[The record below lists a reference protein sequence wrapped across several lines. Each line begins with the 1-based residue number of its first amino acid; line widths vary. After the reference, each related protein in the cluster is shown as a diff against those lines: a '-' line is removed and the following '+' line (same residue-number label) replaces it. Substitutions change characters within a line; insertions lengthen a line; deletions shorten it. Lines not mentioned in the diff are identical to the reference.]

1 MSSQTFIGYHHGT
14 GFVHQLSATS
24 KLLFFLVVSILAMIT
39 YDTRL
44 IAFIALFSLA
54 LFRLS
59 GIRYKQVS
67 FVLWLTVIFALMNA
81 FMVHLFAP
89 NYGVELYGAETVLVS
104 GLGHYSV
111 TSQQAFY
118 LCNLLLKY
126 FCTVPL
132 ALVFLMTTHPSQF
145 ASSLNQIGVSYK
157 VAYAVSLTMRY
168 IPDIQEEF
176 YIVRMS
182 QEARGLELSKKG
194 KLLERIK
201 GNLSL
206 VVPLIFSSLERI
218 NTISTAME
226 LRRFG
231 KNKKRTWYTYQPLKK
246 IDYAV
251 LAMILMLSLVTIS
264 LFFINGGRFYNPWK
278 TN

>member
-1 MSSQTFIGYHHGT
+1 MSQQKLIGYHPGT
-14 GFVHQLSATS
+14 GFIHSLSAVS
-24 KLLFFLVVSILAMIT
+24 KLLFFLIVSILAMIT

-44 IAFIALFSLA
+44 ILFIAVFSLA
-54 LFRLS
+54 LFKMS
-59 GIRYKQVS
+59 GIRYKEIS
-67 FVLWLTVIFALMNA
+67 LVLILTIIFAAMNA
-81 FMVHLFAP
+81 LMVHLFAP
-89 NYGVELYGAETVLVS
+89 RYGVELYGADTPLLS
-104 GLGHYSV
+104 GLGVYSL

-118 LCNLLLKY
+118 LVNLLLKY

-132 ALVFLMTTHPSQF
+132 AIIFLMTTHPSQF

-176 YIVRMS
+176 YTIRMS

-194 KLLERIK
+194 KLMDRIK

-206 VVPLIFSSLERI
+206 VIPLIFSSLERI
-218 NTISTAME
+218 DTISTAME

-231 KNKKRTWYTYQPLKK
+231 KNKKRTWYTQQPLQR

-251 LAMILMLSLVTIS
+251 LLFILALVVVTIY
-264 LFFINGGRFYNPWK
+264 LFFINQGRFYNPWR
-278 TN
+278 

>member
-1 MSSQTFIGYHHGT
+1 MSQQKLIGYHPGT
-14 GFVHQLSATS
+14 GLIHSLSAVS
-24 KLLFFLVVSILAMIT
+24 KLLFFLIVSILAMIT

-44 IAFIALFSLA
+44 ILFIAVFSLA
-54 LFRLS
+54 LFKMS
-59 GIRYKQVS
+59 GIRYKEIS
-67 FVLWLTVIFALMNA
+67 LVLILTIIFAAMNA
-81 FMVHLFAP
+81 LMIHLFAP
-89 NYGVELYGAETVLVS
+89 RYGVELYGADTPLLS
-104 GLGHYSV
+104 GLGVYSL

-118 LCNLLLKY
+118 LVNLLLKY

-132 ALVFLMTTHPSQF
+132 AIIFLMTTHPSQF

-176 YIVRMS
+176 YTIRMS
-182 QEARGLELSKKG
+182 QEARGLELSRKG
-194 KLLERIK
+194 KLMDRIK

-206 VVPLIFSSLERI
+206 VIPLIFSSLERI
-218 NTISTAME
+218 DTISTAME

-231 KNKKRTWYTYQPLKK
+231 KNKKRTWYTQQPLQR

-251 LAMILMLSLVTIS
+251 LLFILTLVVVTIY
-264 LFFINGGRFYNPWK
+264 LFFVNQGRFYNPWR
-278 TN
+278 

>member
-1 MSSQTFIGYHHGT
+1 MSQQKLIGYHPGT
-14 GFVHQLSATS
+14 GLLHSLSAVS
-24 KLLFFLVVSILAMIT
+24 KLLFFLIVSILAMIT

-44 IAFIALFSLA
+44 ILFIAVFSLA
-54 LFRLS
+54 LFKMS
-59 GIRYKQVS
+59 GIRYKEIS
-67 FVLWLTVIFALMNA
+67 LVLILTIIFAAMNA
-81 FMVHLFAP
+81 LMVHLFAP
-89 NYGVELYGAETVLVS
+89 RYGVELYGADTPLLS
-104 GLGHYSV
+104 GLGVYSL

-118 LCNLLLKY
+118 LVNLLLKY

-132 ALVFLMTTHPSQF
+132 AIIFLMTTHPSQF

-176 YIVRMS
+176 YTIRMS
-182 QEARGLELSKKG
+182 QEARGLELSRKG
-194 KLLERIK
+194 KLMDRIK

-206 VVPLIFSSLERI
+206 VIPLIFSSLERI
-218 NTISTAME
+218 DTISTAME

-231 KNKKRTWYTYQPLKK
+231 KNKKRTWYTQQPLQR

-251 LAMILMLSLVTIS
+251 LLFILALVVVTIY
-264 LFFINGGRFYNPWK
+264 LFFVNQGRFYNPWR
-278 TN
+278 

>member
-1 MSSQTFIGYHHGT
+1 MSQQKLIGYHPGT
-14 GFVHQLSATS
+14 GFIHSLSAVS
-24 KLLFFLVVSILAMIT
+24 KLLFFLIVSILAMIT

-44 IAFIALFSLA
+44 ILFIAVFSLA
-54 LFRLS
+54 LFKMS
-59 GIRYKQVS
+59 GIRYKEIS
-67 FVLWLTVIFALMNA
+67 LVLILTIIFAAMNA
-81 FMVHLFAP
+81 LMVHLFAP
-89 NYGVELYGAETVLVS
+89 RYGVELYGAGPPLLS
-104 GLGHYSV
+104 GLGVYSL

-118 LCNLLLKY
+118 LVNLLLKY

-132 ALVFLMTTHPSQF
+132 AIIFLMTTHPSQF

-176 YIVRMS
+176 YTIRMS
-182 QEARGLELSKKG
+182 QEARGLELSRKG
-194 KLLERIK
+194 KLMDRIK

-206 VVPLIFSSLERI
+206 VIPLIFSSLERI
-218 NTISTAME
+218 DTISTAME

-231 KNKKRTWYTYQPLKK
+231 KNKKRTWYTQQPLQR

-251 LAMILMLSLVTIS
+251 LLFILALVVVTIY
-264 LFFINGGRFYNPWK
+264 LFFVNQGRFYNPWR
-278 TN
+278 

>member
-1 MSSQTFIGYHHGT
+1 MSQQKLIGYHPGT
-14 GFVHQLSATS
+14 GFIHSLSAVS
-24 KLLFFLVVSILAMIT
+24 KLLFFLIVSILAMIT

-44 IAFIALFSLA
+44 ILFIAVFSLA
-54 LFRLS
+54 LFKMS
-59 GIRYKQVS
+59 GIRYKEIS
-67 FVLWLTVIFALMNA
+67 LVLILTIIFAAMNA
-81 FMVHLFAP
+81 LMVHLFAP
-89 NYGVELYGAETVLVS
+89 RYGVELYGADTPLLS
-104 GLGHYSV
+104 GLGVYSL

-118 LCNLLLKY
+118 LVNLLLKY

-132 ALVFLMTTHPSQF
+132 AIIFLMTTHPSQF

-176 YIVRMS
+176 YTIRMS
-182 QEARGLELSKKG
+182 QEARGLELSRKG
-194 KLLERIK
+194 KLMERIK

-206 VVPLIFSSLERI
+206 VIPLIFSSLERI
-218 NTISTAME
+218 DMISTAME

-231 KNKKRTWYTYQPLKK
+231 KNKKRTWYTQQPLQR

-251 LAMILMLSLVTIS
+251 LLFIFALVVVTIY
-264 LFFINGGRFYNPWK
+264 LFFVNQGRFYNPWR
-278 TN
+278 

>member
-1 MSSQTFIGYHHGT
+1 MSQQKLIGYHPGT
-14 GFVHQLSATS
+14 GFIHSLSAVS
-24 KLLFFLVVSILAMIT
+24 KLLFFLIVSILAMIT

-44 IAFIALFSLA
+44 ILFIAVFSLA
-54 LFRLS
+54 LFKMS
-59 GIRYKQVS
+59 GIRYKEIS
-67 FVLWLTVIFALMNA
+67 LVLILTIIFAAMNA
-81 FMVHLFAP
+81 LMVHLFAP
-89 NYGVELYGAETVLVS
+89 RYGVELYGAGTPLLS
-104 GLGHYSV
+104 GLGVYSL

-118 LCNLLLKY
+118 LVNLLLKY

-132 ALVFLMTTHPSQF
+132 AIIFLMTTHPSQF

-176 YIVRMS
+176 YTIRMS
-182 QEARGLELSKKG
+182 QEARGLELSRKG
-194 KLLERIK
+194 KLMDRIK

-206 VVPLIFSSLERI
+206 VIPLIFSSLERI
-218 NTISTAME
+218 DTISTAME

-231 KNKKRTWYTYQPLKK
+231 KNKKRTWYTQQPLQR

-251 LAMILMLSLVTIS
+251 LLFILALVVVTIY
-264 LFFINGGRFYNPWK
+264 LFFVNQGRFYNPWR
-278 TN
+278 

>member
-1 MSSQTFIGYHHGT
+1 MSQQKLIGYHPGT
-14 GFVHQLSATS
+14 GFIHSLSAVS
-24 KLLFFLVVSILAMIT
+24 KLLFFLIVSILAMIT

-44 IAFIALFSLA
+44 ILFIAVFSLA
-54 LFRLS
+54 LFKMS
-59 GIRYKQVS
+59 GIRYKEIS
-67 FVLWLTVIFALMNA
+67 LVLILTIIFAAMNA
-81 FMVHLFAP
+81 LMVHLFAP
-89 NYGVELYGAETVLVS
+89 RYGVELYGADTPLLS
-104 GLGHYSV
+104 GLGAYSL

-118 LCNLLLKY
+118 LVNLLLKY

-132 ALVFLMTTHPSQF
+132 AIIFLMTTHPSQF

-176 YIVRMS
+176 YTIRMS
-182 QEARGLELSKKG
+182 QEARGLELSRKG
-194 KLLERIK
+194 KLMERIK

-206 VVPLIFSSLERI
+206 VIPLIFSSLERI
-218 NTISTAME
+218 DTISTAME

-231 KNKKRTWYTYQPLKK
+231 KNKKRTWYTQQPLQR

-251 LAMILMLSLVTIS
+251 LLFILALVVVTIY
-264 LFFINGGRFYNPWK
+264 LFFVNQGRFYNPWR
-278 TN
+278 

>member
-1 MSSQTFIGYHHGT
+1 MSQQKLIGYHPGT
-14 GFVHQLSATS
+14 GLIHSLSAVS
-24 KLLFFLVVSILAMIT
+24 KLLFFLIVSILAMIT

-44 IAFIALFSLA
+44 ILFIAVFSLA
-54 LFRLS
+54 LFKMS
-59 GIRYKQVS
+59 GIRYKEIS
-67 FVLWLTVIFALMNA
+67 LVLILTIIFAAMNA
-81 FMVHLFAP
+81 LMVHLFAP
-89 NYGVELYGAETVLVS
+89 RYGVELYGADTPLLS
-104 GLGHYSV
+104 GLGVYSL

-118 LCNLLLKY
+118 LVNLLLKY

-132 ALVFLMTTHPSQF
+132 AIIFLMTTHPSQF

-176 YIVRMS
+176 YTIRMS

-194 KLLERIK
+194 KLMDRIK

-206 VVPLIFSSLERI
+206 VIPLIFSSLERI
-218 NTISTAME
+218 DTISTAME

-231 KNKKRTWYTYQPLKK
+231 KNKKRTWYTQQPLQR

-251 LAMILMLSLVTIS
+251 LLFILALVVVTIY
-264 LFFINGGRFYNPWK
+264 LFFVNQGRFYNPW
-278 TN
+278 

>member
-1 MSSQTFIGYHHGT
+1 MSQQKLIGYHPGT
-14 GFVHQLSATS
+14 GFIHSLSAVS
-24 KLLFFLVVSILAMIT
+24 KLLFFLIVSILAMIT

-44 IAFIALFSLA
+44 ILFIAVFSLA
-54 LFRLS
+54 LFKMS
-59 GIRYKQVS
+59 GIRYKEIS
-67 FVLWLTVIFALMNA
+67 LVLILTIIFAAMNA
-81 FMVHLFAP
+81 LMVHLFAP
-89 NYGVELYGAETVLVS
+89 RYGVELYGADTPLLS
-104 GLGHYSV
+104 GLGVYSL

-118 LCNLLLKY
+118 LVNLLLKY

-132 ALVFLMTTHPSQF
+132 AIIFLMTTHPSQF

-176 YIVRMS
+176 YTIRMS
-182 QEARGLELSKKG
+182 QEARGLELSRKG
-194 KLLERIK
+194 KLMDRIK

-206 VVPLIFSSLERI
+206 VIPLIFSSLERI
-218 NTISTAME
+218 DTISTAME

-231 KNKKRTWYTYQPLKK
+231 KNKKRTWYTQQPLQR

-251 LAMILMLSLVTIS
+251 LLSVLALVVVTVY
-264 LFFINGGRFYNPWK
+264 LFFVNQGRFYNPWR
-278 TN
+278 

>member
-1 MSSQTFIGYHHGT
+1 MSQQKLIGYHPGT
-14 GFVHQLSATS
+14 GLIHSLSAVS
-24 KLLFFLVVSILAMIT
+24 KLLFFLIVSILAMIT

-44 IAFIALFSLA
+44 ILFIAVFSLA
-54 LFRLS
+54 LFKMS
-59 GIRYKQVS
+59 GIRYKEIS
-67 FVLWLTVIFALMNA
+67 LVLILTIIFAAMNA
-81 FMVHLFAP
+81 LMVHLFAP
-89 NYGVELYGAETVLVS
+89 RYGVELYGADTPLLS
-104 GLGHYSV
+104 GLGVYSL

-118 LCNLLLKY
+118 LVNLLLKY

-132 ALVFLMTTHPSQF
+132 AIIFLMTTHPSQF

-176 YIVRMS
+176 YTIRMS
-182 QEARGLELSKKG
+182 QEARGLELSRKG
-194 KLLERIK
+194 KLMDRIK

-206 VVPLIFSSLERI
+206 VIPLIFSSLERI
-218 NTISTAME
+218 DTISTAME

-231 KNKKRTWYTYQPLKK
+231 KNKKRTWYTQQPLQR

-251 LAMILMLSLVTIS
+251 LLFILALVVVTIY
-264 LFFINGGRFYNPWK
+264 LFFVNQGRFYNPWR
-278 TN
+278 

>member
-1 MSSQTFIGYHHGT
+1 MSQQHLIGYHKG
-14 GFVHQLSATS
+14 GGIIYDLSAVT
-24 KLLFFLVVSILAMIT
+24 KLLFFLIVTILAMVT

-54 LFRLS
+54 LFKLS
-59 GIRYKQVS
+59 GIRYKDVS
-67 FVLWLTVIFALMNA
+67 LVLLFTIVFALLNA
-81 FMVHLFAP
+81 LMVHLFAP
-89 NYGVELYGAETVLVS
+89 RYGVELYGAETVILS
-104 GLGHYSV
+104 GFGSYSL
-111 TSQQAFY
+111 TSQQVFY
-118 LCNLLLKY
+118 LLNLLLKY

-176 YIVRMS
+176 YTIRMS

-194 KLLERIK
+194 KLMDRIK
-201 GNLSL
+201 GNLAL
-206 VVPLIFSSLERI
+206 VIPLIFGSLERI
-218 NTISTAME
+218 DTISTAME

-231 KNKKRTWYTYQPLKK
+231 KNKKRTWYSYQALQN
-246 IDYAV
+246 IDYLV
-251 LAMILMLSLVTIS
+251 LALILVLILITIGL
-264 LFFINGGRFYNPWK
+264 LFVNGGRFYNPWR
-278 TN
+278 

>member
-1 MSSQTFIGYHHGT
+1 MSQQKLIGYHPGT
-14 GFVHQLSATS
+14 GFIHSLSAVS
-24 KLLFFLVVSILAMIT
+24 KLLFFLIVSILAMIT

-44 IAFIALFSLA
+44 ILFIAVFSLA
-54 LFRLS
+54 LFKMS
-59 GIRYKQVS
+59 GIRYKEIS
-67 FVLWLTVIFALMNA
+67 LVLILTIIFAAMNA
-81 FMVHLFAP
+81 LMVHLFAP
-89 NYGVELYGAETVLVS
+89 RYGVELYGADTPLLS
-104 GLGHYSV
+104 GLGVYSL

-118 LCNLLLKY
+118 LVNLLLKY

-132 ALVFLMTTHPSQF
+132 AIIFLMTTHPSQF

-176 YIVRMS
+176 YTIRMS
-182 QEARGLELSKKG
+182 QEARGLELSRKG
-194 KLLERIK
+194 KLMDRIK

-206 VVPLIFSSLERI
+206 VIPLIFSSLERI
-218 NTISTAME
+218 DTISTAME

-231 KNKKRTWYTYQPLKK
+231 KNKKRTWYTQQPLQR

-251 LAMILMLSLVTIS
+251 LLFILALVVVTIY
-264 LFFINGGRFYNPWK
+264 LFFVNQGRFYNPWR
-278 TN
+278 

>member
-1 MSSQTFIGYHHGT
+1 MSQQKLIGYHPGT
-14 GFVHQLSATS
+14 GLIHSLSAVS
-24 KLLFFLVVSILAMIT
+24 KLLFFLIVSILAMIT

-44 IAFIALFSLA
+44 ILFIAVFSLA
-54 LFRLS
+54 LFKMS
-59 GIRYKQVS
+59 GIRYKEIS
-67 FVLWLTVIFALMNA
+67 LVLILTIIFAAMNA
-81 FMVHLFAP
+81 LMVHLFAP
-89 NYGVELYGAETVLVS
+89 RYGVELYGADTPLLS
-104 GLGHYSV
+104 GLGVYSL

-118 LCNLLLKY
+118 LVNLLLKY

-132 ALVFLMTTHPSQF
+132 AIIFLMTTHPSQF

-176 YIVRMS
+176 YTIRMS
-182 QEARGLELSKKG
+182 QEARGLELSRKG
-194 KLLERIK
+194 KLMVRIK

-206 VVPLIFSSLERI
+206 VIPLIFSSLERI
-218 NTISTAME
+218 DTISTAME

-231 KNKKRTWYTYQPLKK
+231 KNKKRTWYTQQPLQR

-251 LAMILMLSLVTIS
+251 LLFILALVVVTIY
-264 LFFINGGRFYNPWK
+264 LFFVNQGRFYNPWR
-278 TN
+278 

>member
-1 MSSQTFIGYHHGT
+1 MSQQKLIGYHPGT
-14 GFVHQLSATS
+14 GFIHSLSAVS
-24 KLLFFLVVSILAMIT
+24 KLLFFLIVSILAMIT

-44 IAFIALFSLA
+44 ILFIAVFSLA
-54 LFRLS
+54 LFKMS
-59 GIRYKQVS
+59 GIRYKEIS
-67 FVLWLTVIFALMNA
+67 LVLILTIIFAAMNA
-81 FMVHLFAP
+81 LMVHLFAP
-89 NYGVELYGAETVLVS
+89 RYGVELYGADTPLLS
-104 GLGHYSV
+104 GLGVYSL

-118 LCNLLLKY
+118 LVNLLLKY

-132 ALVFLMTTHPSQF
+132 AIIFLMTTHPSQF

-176 YIVRMS
+176 YTIRMS
-182 QEARGLELSKKG
+182 QEARGLELSRKG
-194 KLLERIK
+194 KLMDRIK

-206 VVPLIFSSLERI
+206 VIPLIFSSLERI
-218 NTISTAME
+218 DTISTAME

-231 KNKKRTWYTYQPLKK
+231 KNKKRTWYTQQPLQR

-251 LAMILMLSLVTIS
+251 LLFILALVVVTIY
-264 LFFINGGRFYNPWK
+264 LFFVNQGGFYNPWR
-278 TN
+278 

>member
-1 MSSQTFIGYHHGT
+1 MSQQKLIGYHPGT
-14 GFVHQLSATS
+14 GFIHSLSAVS
-24 KLLFFLVVSILAMIT
+24 KLLFFLIVSILAMIT

-44 IAFIALFSLA
+44 ILFIAVFSLA
-54 LFRLS
+54 LFKMS
-59 GIRYKQVS
+59 GIRYKEIS
-67 FVLWLTVIFALMNA
+67 LVLILTIIFAAMNA
-81 FMVHLFAP
+81 LMVHLFAP
-89 NYGVELYGAETVLVS
+89 RYGVELYGADTPLLS
-104 GLGHYSV
+104 GLGVYSL

-118 LCNLLLKY
+118 LVNLLLKY

-132 ALVFLMTTHPSQF
+132 AIIFLMTTHPSQF

-176 YIVRMS
+176 YTIRMS
-182 QEARGLELSKKG
+182 QEARGLELSRKG
-194 KLLERIK
+194 KLMDRIK

-206 VVPLIFSSLERI
+206 VIPLIFSSLERI
-218 NTISTAME
+218 DTISTAME

-231 KNKKRTWYTYQPLKK
+231 KNKKRTWYTQQPLQR

-251 LAMILMLSLVTIS
+251 LLFILALVVVTIY
-264 LFFINGGRFYNPWK
+264 LFFVNQGRFYNPWG
-278 TN
+278 

>member
-1 MSSQTFIGYHHGT
+1 MSQQHLIGYHKG
-14 GFVHQLSATS
+14 GGIIYDLSAVT
-24 KLLFFLVVSILAMIT
+24 KLLFFLIVTILAMVT

-54 LFRLS
+54 LFKLS
-59 GIRYKQVS
+59 GIRYKDVS
-67 FVLWLTVIFALMNA
+67 LVLLFTIVFALLNA
-81 FMVHLFAP
+81 LMVHLFAP
-89 NYGVELYGAETVLVS
+89 RYGVELYGAETVILS
-104 GLGHYSV
+104 GFGSYSL
-111 TSQQAFY
+111 TSQQVFY
-118 LCNLLLKY
+118 LLNLLLKY

-176 YIVRMS
+176 YTIRMS

-194 KLLERIK
+194 KLMDRIK
-201 GNLSL
+201 GNLAL
-206 VVPLIFSSLERI
+206 VIPLIFGSLERI
-218 NTISTAME
+218 DTISTAME

-231 KNKKRTWYTYQPLKK
+231 KNKKRTWYSYQALQN
-246 IDYAV
+246 IDYLILV
-251 LAMILMLSLVTIS
+251 LILVLILITIGL
-264 LFFINGGRFYNPWK
+264 LFVNGGRFYNPWR
-278 TN
+278 

>member
-1 MSSQTFIGYHHGT
+1 MSQQKLIGYHPGT
-14 GFVHQLSATS
+14 NLIHSLSAVS
-24 KLLFFLVVSILAMIT
+24 KLLFFLIVSILAMIT

-44 IAFIALFSLA
+44 ILFIAVFSLA
-54 LFRLS
+54 LFKMS
-59 GIRYKQVS
+59 GIRYKEIS
-67 FVLWLTVIFALMNA
+67 LVLILTIIFAAMNA
-81 FMVHLFAP
+81 LMVHLFAP
-89 NYGVELYGAETVLVS
+89 RYGVELYGADTPLLS
-104 GLGHYSV
+104 GLGVYSL

-118 LCNLLLKY
+118 LVNLLLKY

-132 ALVFLMTTHPSQF
+132 AIIFLMTTHPSQF

-176 YIVRMS
+176 YTIRMS

-194 KLLERIK
+194 KLMDRIK

-206 VVPLIFSSLERI
+206 VIPLIFSSLERI
-218 NTISTAME
+218 DTISTAME

-231 KNKKRTWYTYQPLKK
+231 KNKKRTWYTQQPLQR

-251 LAMILMLSLVTIS
+251 LLFILALVVVTIY
-264 LFFINGGRFYNPWK
+264 LFFVNQGRFYNPWR
-278 TN
+278 

>member
-1 MSSQTFIGYHHGT
+1 MSQQKLIGYHPGT
-14 GFVHQLSATS
+14 GLIHSLSAVS
-24 KLLFFLVVSILAMIT
+24 KLLFFLIVSILAMIT

-44 IAFIALFSLA
+44 ILFIAVFSLA
-54 LFRLS
+54 LFKMS
-59 GIRYKQVS
+59 GIRYKEIS
-67 FVLWLTVIFALMNA
+67 LVLILTIIFAAMNA
-81 FMVHLFAP
+81 LMVHLFAP
-89 NYGVELYGAETVLVS
+89 RYGVELYGADTPLLS
-104 GLGHYSV
+104 GLGVYSL

-118 LCNLLLKY
+118 LVNLLLKY

-132 ALVFLMTTHPSQF
+132 AIIFLMTTHPSQF

-176 YIVRMS
+176 YTIRMS
-182 QEARGLELSKKG
+182 QEARGLELSRKG
-194 KLLERIK
+194 KLMDRIK

-206 VVPLIFSSLERI
+206 VIPLIFSSLERI
-218 NTISTAME
+218 DTISTAME

-231 KNKKRTWYTYQPLKK
+231 KNKKRTWYTQQPLQR

-251 LAMILMLSLVTIS
+251 LLFVLALVVVTIY
-264 LFFINGGRFYNPWK
+264 LFFVNQGRFYNPWR
-278 TN
+278 

>member
-1 MSSQTFIGYHHGT
+1 MSQQKLIGYHPGT
-14 GFVHQLSATS
+14 GLIHSLSAVS
-24 KLLFFLVVSILAMIT
+24 KLLFFLIVSILAMIT

-44 IAFIALFSLA
+44 ILFIAVFSLA
-54 LFRLS
+54 LFKMS
-59 GIRYKQVS
+59 GIRYKEIS
-67 FVLWLTVIFALMNA
+67 LVLILTIIFAAMNA
-81 FMVHLFAP
+81 LMVHVFAP
-89 NYGVELYGAETVLVS
+89 RYGVELYGADTPLLS
-104 GLGHYSV
+104 GLGVYSL

-118 LCNLLLKY
+118 LVNLLLKY

-132 ALVFLMTTHPSQF
+132 AIIFLMTTHPSQF

-176 YIVRMS
+176 YTIRMS

-194 KLLERIK
+194 KLMDRIK

-206 VVPLIFSSLERI
+206 VIPLIFSSLERI
-218 NTISTAME
+218 DTISTAME

-231 KNKKRTWYTYQPLKK
+231 KNKKRTWYTQQPLQR

-251 LAMILMLSLVTIS
+251 LLFILALVVVTIY
-264 LFFINGGRFYNPWK
+264 LFFVNQGRFYNPWR
-278 TN
+278 